1 MKTILKTNTTVKDI
15 CEGFVYNELEGKGLF
30 GLAGKLTIQPEYQ
43 RNYIYALDGGK
54 REMAVIESVLKG
66 YPIGLIYLNKA
77 NESNFEVLD
86 GQQRIT
92 SLGRFVTDK
101 FAIKD
106 ENGMEQYFGGMAKD
120 KKDKILETK
129 LLIYECEGTESQIKE
144 WFKTINIAGVPLVPQ
159 ELLNAIYSGP
169 FVTLGKEEFSNSQN
183 ANIQKWSAYIKGSA
197 NRQAFFERALDWVNK
212 GNIDDYM
219 SIHRNDKNINEL
231 KRYFNSV
238 IDWVSSVFTDVES
251 EMCGLEWGRLYEQYH
266 KKSYD
271 PKKVSVEVRKLYG
284 DPYIKNRKGIFEF
297 VLGGSSDTK
306 LLEVRIFDEATKK
319 AVYAT
324 QTVKA
329 EKKGE
334 SNCSHCAIGH
344 DANKA
349 KIWSLSDMD
358 ADHVSA
364 WSKGGKSDIKNCEML
379 CKTHNRAK
387 GNR

>member
-1 MKTILKTNTTVKDI
+1 MFCSIYQIRAFVLR
-15 CEGFVYNELEGKGLF
+15 GFNFNLGLSC
-30 GLAGKLTIQPEYQ
+30 GSDYSA
-43 RNYIYALDGGK
+43 
-54 REMAVIESVLKG
+54 
-66 YPIGLIYLNKA
+66 
-77 NESNFEVLD
+77 
-86 GQQRIT
+86 
-92 SLGRFVTDK
+92 
-101 FAIKD
+101 
-106 ENGMEQYFGGMAKD
+106 
-120 KKDKILETK
+120 KIL
-129 LLIYECEGTESQIKE
+129 
-144 WFKTINIAGVPLVPQ
+144 
-159 ELLNAIYSGP
+159 
-169 FVTLGKEEFSNSQN
+169 
-183 ANIQKWSAYIKGSA
+183 SAYIKGSA
-197 NRQAFFERALDWVNK
+197 NRQAFFERALDWVSK

-219 SIHRNDKNINEL
+219 SSHRNDKNINEL
-231 KRYFNSV
+231 KKYFNSV
-238 IDWVSSVFTDVES
+238 IDWISSVFIDVES
-251 EMCGLEWGRLYEQYH
+251 EMQGLEWGRLYEQYH

-297 VLGGSSDTK
+297 ILGGSVDTK

-324 QTVKA
+324 QTAKA
-329 EKKGE
+329 EKKGV

-349 KIWSLSDMD
+349 KIWSLNDMD

>member
-1 MKTILKTNTTVKDI
+1 MKTTLKTNITVKDI

-30 GLAGKLTIQPEYQ
+30 GLSGKLTIQPEYQ
-43 RNYIYALDGGK
+43 RNYIYASDGGK
-54 REMAVIESVLKG
+54 REIAVIESILKG
-66 YPIGLIYLNKA
+66 YPIGLIYFNKVSD
-77 NESNFEVLD
+77 NNLEVLD

-92 SLGRFVTDK
+92 SLGRFITDK

-106 ENGMEQYFGGMAKD
+106 ESGMEQYFDGMAKD
-120 KKDKILETK
+120 KKAKILETK

-197 NRQAFFERALDWVNK
+197 NRQAFFERALDWVSK
-212 GNIDDYM
+212 GNNDDYM
-219 SIHRNDKNINEL
+219 SSHRNDKNINEL
-231 KRYFNSV
+231 KKYFNSV
-238 IDWVSSVFTDVES
+238 IDWISSVFTDVES

-271 PKKVSVEVRKLYG
+271 PKKVSAEVRKLYS

-297 VLGGSSDTK
+297 ILGGSVDTK
-306 LLEVRIFDEATKK
+306 LLEVRIFDEAIKK
-319 AVYAT
+319 AIYAT
-324 QTVKA
+324 QTAKA
-329 EKKGE
+329 KKKSE

-344 DANKA
+344 DANKE
-349 KIWSLSDMD
+349 KIWSLSEMD

-364 WSKGGKSDIKNCEML
+364 WSKGGTTSAKNCQML